1 MWALTER
8 SSSLSKDTQLILNL
22 CLFPPPSV
30 LTQHPLLPIENR
42 GIEISQ
48 RNQNH
53 MLDSAGDEHGFL
65 TYASGRLTF
74 ASQVHVLNQ

>member
-1 MWALTER
+1 MPCYTPIF
-8 SSSLSKDTQLILNL
+8 QL
-22 CLFPPPSV
+22 
-30 LTQHPLLPIENR
+30 ENR

-53 MLDSAGDEHGFL
+53 MMDSAGDEYGFL